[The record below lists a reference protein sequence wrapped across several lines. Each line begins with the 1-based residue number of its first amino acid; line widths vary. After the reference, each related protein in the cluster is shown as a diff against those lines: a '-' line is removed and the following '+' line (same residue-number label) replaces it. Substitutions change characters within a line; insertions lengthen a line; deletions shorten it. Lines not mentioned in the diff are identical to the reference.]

1 MKVLMQVS
9 FEKFSKFGLF
19 NISAKANRPILLY
32 FFEGCL
38 PQIPKFQKI
47 LQKNVRSKVHASSN
61 CKSRYFKKV
70 AFV

>member
-19 NISAKANRPILLY
+19 NISAKANRPILLH

-47 LQKNVRSKVHASSN
+47 LQKNVRSKVHA
-61 CKSRYFKKV
+61 
-70 AFV
+70 